1 MTPQTSLA
9 GAGGQ
14 YPEPCASPRHRPS
27 KPGCCSPGLG
37 WCFACVLL
45 TGQGDPRRPPE
56 PSPLS
61 GSLTCQLLSLPGPA
75 ARPAPCRQSGRPP
88 LGPPPRTQP
97 GDVRQQAARSQGF
110 PVSPAQQSAL
120 RCLLSSSNLFP
131 MFCSLPP
138 RGREDFGTCYSVS
151 VV

>member
-56 PSPLS
+56 PSLLS

-88 LGPPPRTQP
+88 LGPPPRMQP
-97 GDVRQQAARSQGF
+97 GDVRQQAACSQGF
-110 PVSPAQQSAL
+110 PVPRSAVSPPLPAVVFQLVSYV
-120 RCLLSSSNLFP
+120 LFVVS
-131 MFCSLPP
+131 MWE
-138 RGREDFGTCYSVS
+138 GRFGTCYSVS